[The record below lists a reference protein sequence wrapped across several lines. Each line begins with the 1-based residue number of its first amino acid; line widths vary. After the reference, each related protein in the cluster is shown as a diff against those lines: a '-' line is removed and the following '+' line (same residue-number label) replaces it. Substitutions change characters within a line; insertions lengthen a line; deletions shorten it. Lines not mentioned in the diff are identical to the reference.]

1 MPNSKRPDYVTKSQ
15 RKGVKSKE
23 KWGASKHTKTPI
35 LEDNSSDLA
44 WITPKFLPISGY
56 GRRIY
61 SCSALYVK
69 CIEEKE
75 RLIKACTRWSAR
87 RYLQYQQ
94 TLKDLQTQSD
104 DDHHRTYDS
113 DDDSDHPEFVYDSD
127 DDDHPDFI
135 CDGCPFGCE
144 YC

>member
-23 KWGASKHTKTPI
+23 KWGASKRTKTPI
-35 LEDNSSDLA
+35 LEDNSADLA
-44 WITPKFLPISGY
+44 WITPTFLPTSGY

-61 SCSALYVK
+61 SSSSLYVK

-75 RLIKACTRWSAR
+75 RLIKARTRWSAQK
-87 RYLQYQQ
+87 YLQYQQ
-94 TLKDLQTQSD
+94 TLKYLRSHSD
-104 DDHHRTYDS
+104 NDHHRTY
-113 DDDSDHPEFVYDSD
+113 ESD